1 MNVRYLFLE
10 LPVLVVCKAFER
22 IHGWGGK
29 LYAIRDIAYC
39 KLRGVDFNPIQI
51 TFSGNNKLCFSPSSR
66 VSLGDG
72 FICVSGGIDNGLQ
85 SKIIVGEGATL
96 TIGRNS
102 GMTNTCLHCHLSVTI
117 GEFAWQ

>member
-1 MNVRYLFLE
+1 MPTY
-10 LPVLVVCKAFER
+10 K
-22 IHGWGGK
+22 
-29 LYAIRDIAYC
+29 DIA
-39 KLRGVDFNPIQI
+39 KTSGLVAFVQVAQMVFSIQI